1 METTLITPVKRSDKI
16 IFWVSTGL
24 IFLVESVMPGLTFN
38 TELAKQ
44 GIAHLGYPDYFR
56 LELTFFKVLGG
67 LALIIPSV
75 PARIKEWAYFG
86 FALDFISAFIGHV
99 TVDGF
104 DGQAIFPLFMLVILI
119 ISYISFHK
127 ISKSFTGRLL
137 KKEI

>member
-1 METTLITPVKRSDKI
+1 METTLTATVRRSDKI
-16 IFWVSTGL
+16 IFWVTTGL

-38 TELAKQ
+38 TALAKQ

-86 FALDFISAFIGHV
+86 FVLDFISAFIGHV
-99 TVDGF
+99 IIDGF
-104 DGQAIFPLFMLVILI
+104 DGQAMFPLLMLVILI
-119 ISYISFHK
+119 ISYVYYHK
-127 ISKSFTGRLL
+127 ISKVFC
-137 KKEI
+137 

>member
-1 METTLITPVKRSDKI
+1 MQTALIPTAKKSDKI
-16 IFWVSTGL
+16 IFWVSTIL

-38 TELAKQ
+38 SELAKQ

-56 LELTFFKVLGG
+56 IELTIFKVLGG

-99 TVDGF
+99 IVDGF
-104 DGQAIFPLFMLVILI
+104 DGQSMFPLFMLVILI
-119 ISYISFHK
+119 ISYISFYK
-127 ISKSFTGRLL
+127 ISKGVAGRLI
-137 KKEI
+137 KQEI

>member
-1 METTLITPVKRSDKI
+1 METTLTATAKRSDKI
-16 IFWVSTGL
+16 IFWVTTGL

-67 LALIIPSV
+67 LALMIPSI

-86 FALDFISAFIGHV
+86 FVLDFVSAFLGHV
-99 TVDGF
+99 IIDGF
-104 DGQAIFPLFMLVILI
+104 DGQAMFPLLMLVILI
-119 ISYISFHK
+119 ISYVYYHK
-127 ISKSFTGRLL
+127 ISKVFC
-137 KKEI
+137 

>member
-1 METTLITPVKRSDKI
+1 MKNTLVSTAKRSDKI
-16 IFWVSTGL
+16 IFWITTIL
-24 IFLVESVMPGLTFN
+24 IFLVESVMPAFTFN
-38 TELAKQ
+38 SELAKQ

-56 LELTFFKVLGG
+56 IELTIFKVLGG
-67 LALIIPSV
+67 LVLIIPKV

-99 TVDGF
+99 VVDGF
-104 DGQAIFPLFMLVILI
+104 DGQSVFPLFMLVILI

-127 ISKSFTGRLL
+127 ISKPFAGQLL

>member
-1 METTLITPVKRSDKI
+1 METTLTATVKRSDKI
-16 IFWVSTGL
+16 IFWITTGL

-38 TELAKQ
+38 TALAKQ

-86 FALDFISAFIGHV
+86 FVLDFVSAFLGHV
-99 TVDGF
+99 IIDGF
-104 DGQAIFPLFMLVILI
+104 DGQAMFPLLMLVILI
-119 ISYISFHK
+119 ISYVYYHK
-127 ISKSFTGRLL
+127 ISKVFC
-137 KKEI
+137 

>member
-1 METTLITPVKRSDKI
+1 METTLTATVKRSDKI
-16 IFWVSTGL
+16 IFWITTGL

-38 TELAKQ
+38 TALAKQ

-86 FALDFISAFIGHV
+86 FVLDFVSAFIGHV
-99 TVDGF
+99 IIDGF
-104 DGQAIFPLFMLVILI
+104 DGQAMFPLLMLVILI
-119 ISYISFHK
+119 ISYVYYHK
-127 ISKSFTGRLL
+127 ISKVFC
-137 KKEI
+137 

>member
-1 METTLITPVKRSDKI
+1 METTLTATAKRSDKI
-16 IFWVSTGL
+16 IFWVTTGL

-67 LALIIPSV
+67 LALIIPSI

-86 FALDFISAFIGHV
+86 FVLDFVSAFLGHV
-99 TVDGF
+99 IIDGF
-104 DGQAIFPLFMLVILI
+104 DGQAMFPLLMLVILI
-119 ISYISFHK
+119 ISYVYYHK
-127 ISKSFTGRLL
+127 ISKVFC
-137 KKEI
+137 